1 MDNDI
6 TASLIDLRDSMY
18 RCMEVYYAE
27 DLPKMVTYSMDYHK
41 KVISFLRLMRGHRQ
55 PLTDGQQK
63 LLLNVKE
70 IMTIA
75 YNREPMY
82 KYTNIGNHED
92 HGFTMLEDDIVAL
105 SSSVPTYQQNSAVY
119 VP

>member
-6 TASLIDLRDSMY
+6 TASLIELRDSIY

-27 DLPKMVTYSMDYHK
+27 DLPKMVTCSAEHHK

-63 LLLNVKE
+63 LLSNVKE
-70 IMTIA
+70 I
-75 YNREPMY
+75 MY
-82 KYTNIGNHED
+82 KYTNIGGYED
-92 HGFTMLEDDIVAL
+92 HGFSVLEDDLVVL
-105 SSSVPTYQQNSAVY
+105 SSTVSVQQQNAVM
-119 VP
+119 